1 MRVERAR
8 KNRQTFNCFC
18 ELAVFRGLKYS
29 GYMAFKKATESCSV
43 ELKTL
48 LPSLLKKMEKL
59 QQDRPQQIIDA
70 WPSIV
75 GEKWALL
82 AKAASFSEGI
92 LVVKVK
98 NSTVLSQLV
107 QYEKQKLLKSLREKF
122 PSHTIHEIRFCMG

>member
-1 MRVERAR
+1 
-8 KNRQTFNCFC
+8 
-18 ELAVFRGLKYS
+18 
-29 GYMAFKKATESCSV
+29 MAFRKATESCSV

-48 LPSLLKKMEKL
+48 LPSLLRKMEKL

-70 WPSIV
+70 WPKVV

-82 AKAASFSEGI
+82 SKAASFVDGI
-92 LVVKVK
+92 LIVKVK

-107 QYEKQKLLKSLREKF
+107 QYEKQKILKSLREKF